1 MIVNWPKIVAKMV
14 LNALLLAM
22 VFMVIVWAVVL
33 IQSNNQMQN
42 LLSDLVLIV
51 SEENCLSEEGG
62 ADSTAAMFAMALE
75 ESETSWLTFE
85 TGAYDDNPHPGR
97 PDAVL
102 VCQRGNPSVK
112 YNSYAT
118 APQRGG
124 YIHVELRGTVDL
136 PVIIA
141 PFGQERLKIEVPF
154 TKKFDTMGLKYFK
167 DKS

>member
-1 MIVNWPKIVAKMV
+1 MIVDWPKIVAKMV
-14 LNALLLAM
+14 LYALLLAM

-51 SEENCLSEEGG
+51 SEENCLSEDGG
-62 ADSTAAMFAMALE
+62 NDSTAAVFESALE
-75 ESETSWLTFE
+75 ESETAWLEFE
-85 TGAYDDNPHPGR
+85 TR
-97 PDAVL
+97 FDAVPDPDRESAIL
-102 VCQRGNPSVK
+102 VCQRGNENVR
-112 YNSYAT
+112 YTSYAT

-124 YIHVELRGTVDL
+124 YIHVALRGYVTL

-141 PFGQERLKIEVPF
+141 PFGQDRLEIEVPF
-154 TKKFDTMGLKYFK
+154 EKQFDTMALKYFK